1 MSNTATQKQ
10 IDFMA
15 RIAAERRVISERAA
29 EQVENALTAARKAWR
44 DGEFDKALASE
55 TIDFLLALPKAE
67 TPAHTSTSTEEVP
80 EGMHV
85 FHGTTYKVQV
95 AKNGSGR
102 RYAKALEQHDGR
114 WIFVYAPGVIR
125 DLSEATCMSAE
136 EAAQFGALYGIC
148 CNCARDLTDERSIAA
163 GYGPVCA
170 VNNGWPWG

>member
-10 IDFMA
+10 IDFMT
-15 RIAAERRVISERAA
+15 RIAAERSVVSEQSA

-44 DGEFDKALASE
+44 DGEFDKALASA

-67 TPAHTSTSTEEVP
+67 TSPSTATSTEEVP

-85 FHGTTYKVQV
+85 LHGTTYKVQV

-136 EAAQFGALYGIC
+136 EAAQFGALYGVC

-170 VNNGWPWG
+170 ANNGWPWG